1 MKDFEALQTHELGR
15 FDRRYADTQNDM
27 HSMLDSR
34 EEKFHDRLGR
44 CYIEIEKFS
53 KQYDGKF
60 KVIDRKL
67 EIEVSISNFCLSY
80 FLFSEFLN
88 FVIRERKMRQSSKP
102 EI

>member
-1 MKDFEALQTHELGR
+1 MKDFEALQTQELGR

-27 HSMLDSR
+27 HTMLDSR

-60 KVIDRKL
+60 KFIDRKL
-67 EIEVSISNFCLSY
+67 EIEVSISTFYLSPT
-80 FLFSEFLN
+80 FFFFFRIPKFS
-88 FVIRERKMRQSSKP
+88 
-102 EI
+102 

>member
-1 MKDFEALQTHELGR
+1 MRDFEDLQIKELSR

-53 KQYDGKF
+53 KQYEAKF
-60 KVIDRKL
+60 KAFDRKL
-67 EIEVSISNFCLSY
+67 EIEVSISEFFPLFANFLQ
-80 FLFSEFLN
+80 FSVF
-88 FVIRERKMRQSSKP
+88 
-102 EI
+102 